1 MLFIEKQGEG
11 EDDWLTGSYM
21 CESERR
27 QNFLNISTVPLVVA
41 LLKSRISEEDNPC
54 KILQRTTRITH
65 TSHMT
70 VPVNFCILNQ
80 EEISTDHSS

>member
-41 LLKSRISEEDNPC
+41 LLKSRISEEDNP
-54 KILQRTTRITH
+54 
-65 TSHMT
+65 
-70 VPVNFCILNQ
+70 
-80 EEISTDHSS
+80 